1 MKNGKII
8 HKQCKKPTCPINVSA
23 LYLKNNRVVWFV
35 FRGRLYTFQFYSIQ
49 ETCDSCLSRDR
60 YLK

>member
-23 LYLKNNRVVWFV
+23 LYLKNNRVV
-35 FRGRLYTFQFYSIQ
+35 
-49 ETCDSCLSRDR
+49 
-60 YLK
+60 